1 MNKEDEDNLLKWLK
15 DKDVSEVMDLLM
27 RHGNRYSRRILKFF
41 RWFCKYVPIT
51 LNSPLLDMGTNQQQ
65 PQMMDAEL
73 QKMYEAIQQKRASI
87 NMQAQQSQ
95 TPLWD
100 EIDKIEDNLTGAQR
114 QYLMQNQEY
123 VNSLQYVSK
132 LVQDEELRIIRPRI
146 ESTQQGQ
153 EALKKHLSLMQRLR
167 KEVAQAEEQKTAM
180 LNDYMTNHS
189 DKTWQEY
196 LAMVQ
201 GTKKGG
207 TKK

>member
-1 MNKEDEDNLLKWLK
+1 MMNF
-15 DKDVSEVMDLLM
+15 
-27 RHGNRYSRRILKFF
+27 G
-41 RWFCKYVPIT
+41 
-51 LNSPLLDMGTNQQQ
+51 NSPLLDMGTNQQQ

-153 EALKKHLSLMQRLR
+153 EALKKHLSLMQRLKATPNIR
-167 KEVAQAEEQKTAM
+167 RLFPMLRITGKRAIINTARM
-180 LNDYMTNHS
+180 RLMYFVLLQT
-189 DKTWQEY
+189 Y
-196 LAMVQ
+196 
-201 GTKKGG
+201 
-207 TKK
+207 

>member
-1 MNKEDEDNLLKWLK
+1 MMNFSGD
-15 DKDVSEVMDLLM
+15 
-27 RHGNRYSRRILKFF
+27 
-41 RWFCKYVPIT
+41 
-51 LNSPLLDMGTNQQQ
+51 PLLSMGANQQ

-73 QKMYEAIQQKRASI
+73 QKAYESLQRKQATI
-87 NMQAQQSQ
+87 NMQAQQSH

-114 QYLMQNQEY
+114 QYLMQNQDY
-123 VNSLQYVSK
+123 VDSLQYVSK

-146 ESTQQGQ
+146 EATQQGQ
-153 EALKKHLSLMQRLR
+153 EALKKHLSLMRKLK
-167 KEVAQAEEQKTAM
+167 KEVAQAEEQKNAM

-196 LAMVQ
+196 LAMKQ
-201 GTKKGG
+201 GKKGG